1 MIEKQNAP
9 NRQGHASEP
18 KPSGDNES
26 ERPRPLDL
34 ARIRE
39 GGPPETSASKDGKV
53 EREGAK
59 GLFLEIFGTANHQLV
74 RSLLGQVFGTTPDTK
89 MAGALAA
96 LRGIGPRDELEGL
109 LAVQMVGVH
118 NLAMEFMGRAALNGQ
133 TVEGVSENVHR
144 ATRML
149 RTFLAQM
156 EALNRHRGKGEQKVI
171 VKHVH
176 VQEGGQAIVGTIT
189 QNRQGEGGSNGKS

>member
-1 MIEKQNAP
+1 MTGRKRN
-9 NRQGHASEP
+9 ASES
-18 KPSGDNES
+18 KPSRDPES
-26 ERPRPLDL
+26 ETVRRSGL
-34 ARIRE
+34 ARRPE
-39 GGPPETSASKDGKV
+39 GTPPEVSSPKDRKI
-53 EREGAK
+53 ERGAAQDV
-59 GLFLEIFGTANHQLV
+59 FLEAFGTANGQLV
-74 RSLLGQVFGTTPDTK
+74 RGLLGQVFAIAPDGK
-89 MAGALAA
+89 VGGALAA

-118 NLAMEFMGRAALNGQ
+118 NLAMEFMGRATLNGQ

-156 EALNRHRGKGEQKVI
+156 EALNRYRGKGEQKVI

-189 QNRQGEGGSNGKS
+189 QNRQGEGGSNGKSRQ

>member
-1 MIEKQNAP
+1 MAGRKRN
-9 NRQGHASEP
+9 ASEP
-18 KPSGDNES
+18 KPSRDNES
-26 ERPRPLDL
+26 ETVRRSDL
-34 ARIRE
+34 ARRPE
-39 GGPPETSASKDGKV
+39 GTPPEVSSPKDRKV
-53 EREGAK
+53 EREG
-59 GLFLEIFGTANHQLV
+59 GQDVFLEVFGTANAQLV
-74 RSLLGQVFGTTPDTK
+74 RRLLGQVMGTAPGSK
-89 MAGALAA
+89 IAGAVAA

-118 NLAMEFMGRAALNGQ
+118 NLAMEFMERATLNGQ
-133 TVEGVSENVHR
+133 TLDGVSENVHR

-156 EALNRHRGKGEQKVI
+156 EALNRYRGKGEQKVI

-189 QNRQGEGGSNGKS
+189 QNRQGDGGSNGKSRQ

>member
-1 MIEKQNAP
+1 MTGRKRNASESKPSRDPESETVRRSGLARRPEGGQNA
-9 NRQGHASEP
+9 
-18 KPSGDNES
+18 
-26 ERPRPLDL
+26 
-34 ARIRE
+34 
-39 GGPPETSASKDGKV
+39 
-53 EREGAK
+53 
-59 GLFLEIFGTANHQLV
+59 FLEVFGTANGQLV
-74 RSLLGQVFGTTPDTK
+74 RSLLGQVVGTAPGSK
-89 MAGALAA
+89 AGGALAA

-118 NLAMEFMGRAALNGQ
+118 NLAMEFMGRAAPNGQ
-133 TVEGVSENVHR
+133 TLDGVSENVHR

-156 EALNRHRGKGEQKVI
+156 EALNRYRGKGEQKVI

-189 QNRQGEGGSNGKS
+189 QNRQGEGGSNGKSRQ